1 MTEPR
6 HDDPSDPALSRLY
19 RAHAGAEP
27 STAANRHILAA
38 ARLAAAPQATRRGGW
53 WQRWRM
59 PLTLAA
65 TVMLTATLA
74 LLVERQSEEL
84 STLKA
89 LSTAPGREKPRTES
103 AQEHARQPASAAPA
117 ARQRQAP
124 AAPPIQESV
133 PKPHPGNG
141 EHDRPQTSEIAADR
155 ALASPASAAKAEN
168 VSRPAGAASEAGNI
182 ATRGEL
188 RGAAPATAALAK
200 SRAAP
205 PRAPAVWLEEIRALR
220 SAGKREEAER
230 QLRAFRLA
238 HPDYPLP
245 EEFRQ

>member
-1 MTEPR
+1 MTAPR
-6 HDDPSDPALSRLY
+6 HDDPSDPALCRLY
-19 RAHAGAEP
+19 RAHAEAEP
-27 STAANRHILAA
+27 SAAADRHILAA

-65 TVMLTATLA
+65 TVMLTASLA
-74 LLVERQSEEL
+74 LLVERQPEEL
-84 STLKA
+84 SALKA
-89 LSTAPGREKPRTES
+89 LSTTPGRENPRTES
-103 AQEHARQPASAAPA
+103 AQERARQPASTAPA
-117 ARQRQAP
+117 TRQRQAP
-124 AAPPIQESV
+124 AAPPMQESV
-133 PKPHPGNG
+133 PKPRPGDSERDG
-141 EHDRPQTSEIAADR
+141 SQTSEIAADR

-168 VSRPAGAASEAGNI
+168 MSRPGGAASETDDI

-188 RGAAPATAALAK
+188 RGAAPATVPLAK

-205 PRAPAVWLEEIRALR
+205 PRSPAVWLEEIRALR

-230 QLRAFRLA
+230 QLREFRLA